1 MAAIDQYDH
10 ILLGFIECPSAHD
23 FVYGNKTRQI
33 GIYELLEDVPAD
45 ENSFDGKAGDILIG
59 GGKGEAP
66 ALRISYPD
74 AFDFF
79 TNDEWDSFADYDELF
94 KAFWTPT
101 QAFIFGEGYQKLGW
115 TVDVKIE
122 QWLAENVCQLL
133 IQSTDKYLRFR
144 TAANASSR
152 LLLTVPE

>member
-1 MAAIDQYDH
+1 MAAIDKYEH
-10 ILLGFIECPSAHD
+10 ILLGFIECPSSYD

-45 ENSFDGKAGDILIG
+45 EGSFDGKAGDILVG

-79 TNDEWDSFADYDELF
+79 TNDEWDSFANYDELF

-101 QAFIFGEGYQKLGW
+101 EAFIFVEGYRKLGW
-115 TVDVKIE
+115 TVDIKIE
-122 QWLAENVCQLL
+122 QWLAENVCLLL
-133 IQSTDKYLRFR
+133 IRSTDKYLRFG
-144 TAANASSR
+144 TVADSSSGLR
-152 LLLTVPE
+152 LIVPE